1 MRIDEICVF
10 INVLEAGSFAGA
22 ARRLGMPATTVSAK
36 VAALERRLGLSLIQR
51 TTRKLRATPKG
62 QAYFER
68 CRIALRE
75 IETVEAEL
83 RAESAGMDGQLRLT
97 ASVDIA
103 QTLLPPVIAAFRK
116 AYPAVAVDLV
126 VTDRVADLV
135 ADDIDLAVRV
145 GPLRDS
151 SLISRAFVTGPSG
164 HFQGL
169 PRPPGHTCLTG
180 ATRTSRS
187 NRPQQGMGATAADA
201 GGRPEDRC

>member
-1 MRIDEICVF
+1 M
-10 INVLEAGSFAGA
+10 
-22 ARRLGMPATTVSAK
+22 
-36 VAALERRLGLSLIQR
+36 IQR
-51 TTRKLRATPKG
+51 TTRKLRAPPEG

-83 RAESAGMDGQLRLT
+83 RAESAGMGGQLRLT

-126 VTDRVADLV
+126 VTDPVADLV
-135 ADDIDLAVRV
+135 ADGIDLAVRV

-164 HFQGL
+164 LFASQAYLDRRGTPVSLEQLEHHDLIALSKAWARPL
-169 PRPPGHTCLTG
+169 PML
-180 ATRTSRS
+180 
-187 NRPQQGMGATAADA
+187 A
-201 GGRPEDRC
+201 GDRKT